1 MHSPYIRPLSF
12 LLPMYK
18 PKTIR
23 AFALIA
29 IILCL
34 LGLVGSGIMMMRAN
48 GIFFLGVLSWAILLW
63 ASIIG
68 FQLSKYPLQDEEY
81 RKVGLRIY
89 LIIAA
94 FAVFIFASVLVGLIV
109 AVALLSTLW
118 AMKKNYDEWDNKTTR

>member
-1 MHSPYIRPLSF
+1 
-12 LLPMYK
+12 MYH
-18 PKTIR
+18 PKTVRI
-23 AFALIA
+23 FALIA
-29 IILCL
+29 IGICL
-34 LGLVGSGIMMMRAN
+34 LGLVGSGIMMMRAS

-68 FQLSKYPLQDEEY
+68 FQLSKYPLQDDEY

-94 FAVFIFASVLVGLIV
+94 FSVFVFANVLVGLIV

-118 AMKKNYDEWDNKTTR
+118 TMKKNYDEWDNKTTR

>member
-1 MHSPYIRPLSF
+1 
-12 LLPMYK
+12 MYQ

-29 IILCL
+29 IAFCL

-68 FQLSKYPLQDEEY
+68 FQLSKYPLQADEY

-118 AMKKNYDEWDNKTTR
+118 AMKKNYDEWDNKTNR

>member
-1 MHSPYIRPLSF
+1 
-12 LLPMYK
+12 MYHPK
-18 PKTIR
+18 PVRI
-23 AFALIA
+23 FALIA
-29 IILCL
+29 IGICL

-68 FQLSKYPLQDEEY
+68 FQLSKYPLQNDEY

-94 FAVFIFASVLVGLIV
+94 FAVFVFANVLVGLIV

-118 AMKKNYDEWDNKTTR
+118 TMKKNYDDWDNKTTR

>member
-1 MHSPYIRPLSF
+1 
-12 LLPMYK
+12 MYH
-18 PKTIR
+18 PKTVRI
-23 AFALIA
+23 FALIA
-29 IILCL
+29 IGICL
-34 LGLVGSGIMMMRAN
+34 LGLVGSGIMMMRAS

-68 FQLSKYPLQDEEY
+68 FQLSKYPLQNDEY

-94 FAVFIFASVLVGLIV
+94 FSVFVFANVLVGLIV

-118 AMKKNYDEWDNKTTR
+118 TMKKNYDEWDNKTTR

>member
-1 MHSPYIRPLSF
+1 
-12 LLPMYK
+12 MYQ

-29 IILCL
+29 IGLCL
-34 LGLVGSGIMMMRAN
+34 LGLVGSGIMMMRAS

-68 FQLSKYPLQDEEY
+68 FQLSKYPLQNDEY

-94 FAVFIFASVLVGLIV
+94 FAVFIFANVLVGLLV
-109 AVALLSTLW
+109 AVVLLSTLW

>member
-1 MHSPYIRPLSF
+1 
-12 LLPMYK
+12 MYH
-18 PKTIR
+18 PKTVRI
-23 AFALIA
+23 FALIA
-29 IILCL
+29 IGICL
-34 LGLVGSGIMMMRAN
+34 LGLVGSGIMMMRAS

-68 FQLSKYPLQDEEY
+68 FQLSKYPLQNDEY

-94 FAVFIFASVLVGLIV
+94 FSVFVFANVLVGLIV

-118 AMKKNYDEWDNKTTR
+118 TMKKNYNEWDNKTTR

>member
-1 MHSPYIRPLSF
+1 
-12 LLPMYK
+12 MYH
-18 PKTIR
+18 PKTVRI
-23 AFALIA
+23 FALIA
-29 IILCL
+29 IGICL
-34 LGLVGSGIMMMRAN
+34 LGLVGSGIMMMRAS

-68 FQLSKYPLQDEEY
+68 FQLSKYPLQNDEY

-94 FAVFIFASVLVGLIV
+94 FSVFVFANVLVGLLV